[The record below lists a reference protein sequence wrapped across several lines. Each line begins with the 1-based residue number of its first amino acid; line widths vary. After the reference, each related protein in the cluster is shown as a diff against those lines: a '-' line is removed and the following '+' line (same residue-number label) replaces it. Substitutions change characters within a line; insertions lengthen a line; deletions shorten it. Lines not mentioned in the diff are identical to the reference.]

1 MFNFK
6 AREEQYIEDCRLQKT
21 LNIKTVKAY
30 LADLNQFFDHFGG
43 DLTRE
48 TIKSYISWLHEYFK
62 PRTAKRK
69 IASLKAFVHYLINED
84 ILDTDP
90 FSRIETAF
98 MEPDV
103 LPRVMS
109 KSTVSRILAEV
120 HHAIE
125 RAPSEFKR
133 QMAMR
138 DAALLEIL
146 FATGARVSEICN
158 LLSNSV
164 DLGEHTLRIYGKGSK
179 ERILYIENS
188 EVLKSLRA
196 YQSCFRD
203 SISASGYF
211 FVNKLQGHLSER
223 AVRDIINKYVNLAG
237 IDQHVTPHMFRHTF
251 ATMLLEA
258 DVDIRYIQRMLGHSS
273 ITTTQ
278 IYTHVALAKQ
288 KEILSAKHPR
298 NTMKLC

>member
-1 MFNFK
+1 MFDFK
-6 AREEQYIEDCRLQKT
+6 ATERRYIEDCTMRKT
-21 LNIKTVKAY
+21 LSPKTTKAY
-30 LADLNQFFDHFGG
+30 LSDLDQFFDNFGG
-43 DLTRE
+43 DLVKE
-48 TIKSYISWLHEYFK
+48 NIKNYISWLHKTFK

-69 IASLKAFVHYLINED
+69 IASLKAFAHYLTVED
-84 ILDTDP
+84 VIDANP
-90 FSRIETAF
+90 FDKIETAF
-98 MEPDV
+98 AEPNV

-125 RAPSEFKR
+125 RASSEFKR
-133 QMAMR
+133 QMATR

-158 LLSNSV
+158 LSSNSI

-196 YQSCFRD
+196 YQSCFHD

-223 AVRDIINKYVNLAG
+223 AVRDIVNKYVDLAG
-237 IDQHVTPHMFRHTF
+237 INQHVTPHMFRHTF